1 MNTNNIWCLYI
12 FYKYMLKE
20 KVEKLMENENGKDPI
35 KKASIGKIL
44 FNIIIVSLTIF
55 VLAVAINFKY
65 AVGYLFI
72 LAVHEL
78 GHYVV
83 AKFLRLNVTFGGF
96 TPLGAYIIHENTKS
110 CKENAAIAIGG
121 PLFGTIFGAIC
132 YIVYYG
138 TNDYTFLVLSF
149 NSILLNLA
157 NLIPVNPL
165 DGGQIV
171 EAISPVLCYIGFPVL
186 VYLFVAE
193 KPLKT
198 KILLLFIIAIGI
210 YKTYK
215 FTTKYKTDIYYK
227 IDKNSKLKF
236 TIIYGM
242 LALFLVISAIYL
254 YNEFNYGQIFKS
266 IARFK

>member
-1 MNTNNIWCLYI
+1 M
-12 FYKYMLKE
+12 E
-20 KVEKLMENENGKDPI
+20 KQNGKYSI
-35 KKASIGKIL
+35 KKMSIRKIL
-44 FNIIIVSLTIF
+44 FNIIIISLTVF
-55 VLAVAINFKY
+55 VLAVVINFKY
-65 AVGYLFI
+65 AAGYLFM

-96 TPLGAYIIHENTKS
+96 TPFGAYIVHEKTKS

-121 PLFGTIFGAIC
+121 PLFGTIFGVIC
-132 YIVYYG
+132 YIFYYATG
-138 TNDYTFLVLSF
+138 DYIFLVLSF

-171 EAISPVLCYIGFPVL
+171 EAISPVLCYIGFPLL
-186 VYLFVAE
+186 VYLFVAV
-193 KPLKT
+193 KRLKT
-198 KILLLFIIAIGI
+198 RISLLFIIVIGI
-210 YKTYK
+210 YQTYK
-215 FTTKYKTDIYYK
+215 FTTKYKTDDYYK

-242 LALFLVISAIYL
+242 LALFLVISTIYL
-254 YNEFNYGQIFKS
+254 YNAFNYEQIFKS
-266 IARFK
+266 IARLK

>member
-1 MNTNNIWCLYI
+1 M
-12 FYKYMLKE
+12 E
-20 KVEKLMENENGKDPI
+20 KENGKNSI
-35 KKASIGKIL
+35 KRASIGKIL

-55 VLAVAINFKY
+55 VLAVVINFKY
-65 AVGYLFI
+65 AVGYLCM

-83 AKFLRLNVTFGGF
+83 AKLLRLNVNFGGF

-110 CKENAAIAIGG
+110 CRENADIAIGG
-121 PLFGTIFGAIC
+121 PIFGTIFGVIC
-132 YIVYYG
+132 YIFYYA
-138 TNDYTFLVLSF
+138 TSDYTFLVLSF

-171 EAISPVLCYIGFPVL
+171 EAISPVLCYIGFPFL
-186 VYLFVAE
+186 VYLFVSA
-193 KPLKT
+193 KGLKT
-198 KILLLFIIAIGI
+198 KILLLFIIVIGI

-215 FTTKYKTDIYYK
+215 FTTKYKTDTYYK
-227 IDKNSKLKF
+227 IDKSSKLKF

-242 LALFLVISAIYL
+242 LALFLAISTIYL
-254 YNEFNYGQIFKS
+254 YNAFNYQQIFKS
-266 IARFK
+266 IARLK